1 MFSKKRVFS
10 NNKIVNYIDYNNL
23 KNGCETLKTIKCSN
37 NTAILKQFKNH
48 QSWQTLS
55 NAYFPYI
62 DNHVIEVSPVTNLYE
77 SSESYIEDPINI
89 NNCQIEKNILYPN
102 GKIVARKQVTK
113 QFPSNIDLS
122 KWCNKH
128 YECEPCNKTNKPDEC
143 EPCNKTNKPNKCK
156 CCKKTY
162 KQYDCVLCK
171 NARNLFI

>member
-23 KNGCETLKTIKCSN
+23 KNGCETLKTIKYAN

-62 DNHVIEVSPVTNLYE
+62 DNHVIEVSSVTNLYE

-89 NNCQIEKNILYPN
+89 NNCQIERNILYPT
-102 GKIVARKQVTK
+102 GKIFARKQVTK

-122 KWCNKH
+122 KWCTKNNEH
-128 YECEPCNKTNKPDEC
+128 YDCEPCNKSHDCKC
-143 EPCNKTNKPNKCK
+143 CNKTYKHKKCG
-156 CCKKTY
+156 
-162 KQYDCVLCK
+162 LCK
-171 NARNLFI
+171 NARDLFI

>member
-23 KNGCETLKTIKCSN
+23 KNGCETLKTIKYAN

-89 NNCQIEKNILYPN
+89 NNCQIEQNILYPN
-102 GKIVARKQVTK
+102 GKIVAKKQVTK

-122 KWCNKH
+122 KWCNK
-128 YECEPCNKTNKPDEC
+128 CNLNININNERYNSDDC
-143 EPCNKTNKPNKCK
+143 G

-162 KQYDCVLCK
+162 KHKKCGLCK